1 MTTNPPIFPDDPNF
15 VFLDDEERELV
26 EMWEEAFEKGEVV
39 SILTPERKAAWKAWA
54 SSVHGAD
61 RETVSIKFNTEDLS
75 QIRSIAKSHKI
86 PYQRFIQNVMH
97 DFIANFKQ

>member
-15 VFLDDEERELV
+15 VFLDDEERDLILSI
-26 EMWEEAFEKGEVV
+26 EEAYEKGEFV

-54 SSVHGAD
+54 SSIHGED
-61 RETVSIKFNTEDLS
+61 RETISVKFNTEDLGK
-75 QIRSIAKSHKI
+75 IRRIAKSHNI

-97 DFIANFKQ
+97 DFIVNFEQ